1 MSPRTGRKK
10 LDNPLNHDIKVRVD
24 DATHKALLEY
34 CEKHNDIK
42 KAELIRNLIVEFLAA
57 ENE

>member
-10 LDNPLNHDIKVRVD
+10 LDNPLNYDIKVRVD
-24 DATHKALLEY
+24 NATHDALLEY
-34 CEKHNDIK
+34 CEKHDIK
-42 KAELIRNLIVEFLAA
+42 KAEFIRKLIVEFLAA